1 MKANIVP
8 GNLRTRVG
16 KLTPIQVQHL
26 IEIGAFLCQVREEQG
41 ISLEQVTATTYVPLR
56 MLRAIESGQVD
67 ILPEAVFVQG
77 FIRRHAEALGLDGIA
92 VAKQFPINPSAAE
105 TATDQPPQP
114 DHDEVAEEATAPDDA
129 FALTQT
135 VLPTP
140 EADLVA
146 RRMSR
151 RSPSAG
157 FPLWLGLGTV
167 ALVIIGIGVA
177 VGFANRSSSDDEA
190 IAPSPEPEITAAEP
204 LVEEPTEPTPPPA
217 TPASPIAVTL
227 NASEPAWVSI
237 TVDGTTDYEG
247 TLPAGT
253 ERQWEA
259 QRELVIFTGNAG
271 GVTLSYNGGEATS
284 MGDRGQTAEIT
295 YTPTGPSTN

>member
-1 MKANIVP
+1 M
-8 GNLRTRVG
+8 G

-56 MLRAIESGQVD
+56 MLRAIESGQID

-77 FIRRHAEALGLDGIA
+77 FIRRYAEALGLDGIA
-92 VAKQFPINPSAAE
+92 VAKQFPVNPSAVE
-105 TATDQPPQP
+105 VSTDQPPPP
-114 DHDEVAEEATAPDDA
+114 DRYEVAEEATAPDDA

-151 RSPSAG
+151 RSPSPG
-157 FPLWLGLGTV
+157 FPLWLGLGTG

-177 VGFANRSSSDDEA
+177 VGVANRSSSDAPEA
-190 IAPSPEPEITAAEP
+190 IAPTTEPEITAAEP
-204 LVEEPTEPTPPPA
+204 LVEEPPEPTPPPA
-217 TPASPIAVTL
+217 TPAVPIAVTL
-227 NASEPAWVSI
+227 TASEPAWVSI

-284 MGDRGQTAEIT
+284 MGDRGQTAEVT
-295 YTPTGPSTN
+295 YTPSGPSTD

>member
-1 MKANIVP
+1 M
-8 GNLRTRVG
+8 G

-56 MLRAIESGQVD
+56 MLRAIESGQID

-92 VAKQFPINPSAAE
+92 VAKQFPVNPSAAE
-105 TATDQPPQP
+105 TATDQSPQP
-114 DHDEVAEEATAPDDA
+114 DSPKIDEAATPQPDDA

-140 EADLVA
+140 EDDLVA

-157 FPLWLGLGTV
+157 FPLWLGLGAV

-177 VGFANRSSSDDEA
+177 VGVANRSSSDDPEA
-190 IAPSPEPEITAAEP
+190 IAPAPEPEITAPEP

-217 TPASPIAVTL
+217 TTSPIVVTL

-284 MGDRGQTAEIT
+284 MGDRGQTAEVT
-295 YTPTGPSTN
+295 YTPSGPSTN

>member
-1 MKANIVP
+1 M
-8 GNLRTRVG
+8 G

-41 ISLEQVTATTYVPLR
+41 ISLEQITATTYVPLR

-92 VAKQFPINPSAAE
+92 VAKQFPVNPSAAE
-105 TATDQPPQP
+105 TSADQPPLDHPELDEKAIQQP
-114 DHDEVAEEATAPDDA
+114 NDDA

-140 EADLVA
+140 EDDLVA

-151 RSPSAG
+151 RSPSSGG
-157 FPLWLGLGTV
+157 FPLWLGLGTG

-177 VGFANRSSSDDEA
+177 VGVANRSPSDDPEA
-190 IAPSPEPEITAAEP
+190 IAPITEPDITAAEP

-217 TPASPIAVTL
+217 VTPAAPIAVTL

-259 QRELVIFTGNAG
+259 QQELVIFTGNAG

-284 MGDRGQTAEIT
+284 MGDRGQTAEVT
-295 YTPTGPSTN
+295 YTPSGPSTN